1 VDQSCR
7 RQGIGSALLRA
18 FEQEAKE
25 KGAYMLAIEPFDW
38 NVGFFRKNGY
48 EKVTGVLEDYPK
60 GHTMYCM
67 EKPL

>member
-1 VDQSCR
+1 MDELYR
-7 RQGIGSALLRA
+7 GKGIGSALLRA
-18 FEQEAKE
+18 FEREAKE
-25 KGAYMLAIEPFDW
+25 NGAYRLAVEPFDW

>member
-1 VDQSCR
+1 VDELYR
-7 RQGIGSALLRA
+7 GKGIGSALLRA
-18 FEQEAKE
+18 FEREAKE
-25 KGAYMLAIEPFDW
+25 NGAYRLAVEPFDW

>member
-1 VDQSCR
+1 MEEPYR
-7 RQGIGSALLRA
+7 KQGLGTYLLGEVER
-18 FEQEAKE
+18 EAKE
-25 KGAYMLAIEPFDW
+25 NGAYRLAVEPFDW